1 MPQVLLA
8 VQDFANGFLWGR
20 LFSHFQLQPDFDKF
34 DDKRTPDAMV
44 NNFTRLQV
52 CGLGGSSSTTT
63 SWSRVRVMHAI
74 SCRIRT
80 TEKADTDHMATQSL
94 LHIYGNPQPT
104 FKRLGIAMN
113 TRVANSMMREE
124 PGVAM
129 RLLYSVKQN
138 IGSLSKDLQVRSSR
152 AHAL

>member
-1 MPQVLLA
+1 MTPLQLYDLRAMPQVLLA

-94 LHIYGNPQPT
+94 FAYLWQS
-104 FKRLGIAMN
+104 A
-113 TRVANSMMREE
+113 ANIQAAGHCHE
-124 PGVAM
+124 
-129 RLLYSVKQN
+129 
-138 IGSLSKDLQVRSSR
+138 
-152 AHAL
+152 HARGQFNDA